1 MRLARRQAQRDGPP
15 DVIGQGMNLGRP
27 SAA

>member
-1 MRLARRQAQRDGPP
+1 VRLAGGYDESKRTPHLVGQR
-15 DVIGQGMNLGRP
+15 MNLGRP